1 MQGKLKAISGAE
13 IGMVSNAA
21 TVYIYKR
28 AYREDIVKEM
38 NALSEDDPDLEKI
51 WKLGYIQHL
60 QTKKPFK
67 EILDTVNEDDFVDW
81 LQNFEPYDMAAIREI
96 MRIFQG
102 QQKTSSEP
110 KKNRRKRRGSRQRHS

>member
-81 LQNFEPYDMAAIREI
+81 LQNFEPYDMDAIHEI
-96 MRIFQG
+96 LRIFQG

-110 KKNRRKRRGSRQRHS
+110 KKNRRKRRGSRQRRS

>member
-81 LQNFEPYDMAAIREI
+81 LQNFEPYDMDAIHEI
-96 MRIFQG
+96 LRIFQG